1 MIRPSMIA
9 QLSAFAI
16 LTLDLPSAAALH
28 PYLRRPH
35 ATE

>member
-16 LTLDLPSAAALH
+16 LTLDLPSATALQ
-28 PYLRRPH
+28 PYLGKPH